1 MKNPDKRPFILNELK
16 KPRIYI
22 TLLIYFLGMLIVFSF
37 NPPEWLII
45 LLVCGFGVLGQA
57 LITDKIYTSRWTRS
71 EDETDSNLN
80 RSEDMGDNDDHG
92 Q

>member
-1 MKNPDKRPFILNELK
+1 MKDRDNRPFILNELR

-22 TLLIYFLGMLIVFSF
+22 TLLIYFVAVLVVFSF

-45 LLVCGFGVLGQA
+45 ILICGFGVLGQA
-57 LITDKIYTSRWTRS
+57 LITDKIYTSRWIRR
-71 EDETDSNLN
+71 DETDSKIN
-80 RSEDMGDNDDHG
+80 RLENTGNDDDHG